1 MKKIIAMA
9 LTLMVAII
17 PITANDQTAD
27 AYLNFRM
34 FTSGSTTNVGY
45 YVDNNSY
52 RDQFELRIEVDGIPY
67 NGAVQVSDL
76 GNNRDLE
83 ELSNTVTTSISNGYY
98 LTDRPIQIKIEGLSV
113 NSKVE
118 MLTDISAK
126 SVMLENR
133 LHDKYRFYSPRRE
146 SFNQAITLKSGANY
160 YTTSIQRLSVRYQ
173 PFYLGL
179 KWMGGEHLLLR
190 PDVTIGIRR
199 YYEDKREVIL
209 SDYEFFASGKTQGL
223 TYQTG
228 IEYITSDGEIL
239 VHEAD

>member
-1 MKKIIAMA
+1 MA
-9 LTLMVAII
+9 LTLLVTII
-17 PITANDQTAD
+17 PIAANDQTAD

-45 YVDNNSY
+45 YVDNDSY

-98 LTDRPIQIKIEGLSV
+98 ITDRPIQIKIEGLSV

-118 MLTDISAK
+118 MLTDITAK

-160 YTTSIQRLSVRYQ
+160 YTTSIQRLSVRY
-173 PFYLGL
+173 
-179 KWMGGEHLLLR
+179 
-190 PDVTIGIRR
+190 
-199 YYEDKREVIL
+199 
-209 SDYEFFASGKTQGL
+209 
-223 TYQTG
+223 
-228 IEYITSDGEIL
+228 
-239 VHEAD
+239 